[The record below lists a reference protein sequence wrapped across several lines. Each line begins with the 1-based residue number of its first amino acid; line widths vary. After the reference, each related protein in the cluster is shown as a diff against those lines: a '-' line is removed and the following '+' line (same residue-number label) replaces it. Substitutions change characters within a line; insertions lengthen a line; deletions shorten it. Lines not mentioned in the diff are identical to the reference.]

1 MKFHMKNLNWKHGNL
16 YERVESWKVKLKN
29 VQMQVDKDPHNVAL
43 KTEEA
48 RTLKEYMI
56 AMQDE
61 EKFLY
66 QNAKITWMS
75 DGDRNS
81 KFFHEVIKGRIHR
94 NRIDMVCNEK
104 GERFD
109 GKSVADQFVSH
120 FQNFLGKAMQVNPFV
135 PNSLNLKKVSMED
148 ATSMVKPVT
157 NEEIKCALCSAVKE
171 FFLKGKMLRE
181 INATLITLIPKLSTP
196 MKVSDYR
203 PIACCNMLYKI
214 ISKMLTN
221 RIKSA
226 LCKIV
231 SPCQSAFIPGRQITD
246 NILITQELLR
256 GYNWKNGPKRVAMK
270 IDIQK
275 AYDTV
280 NWDFLEEVLKE
291 FNFPKEMVHWV
302 MVCVR
307 TATFSICVNG
317 EVKKKINEESGFKYH
332 WGCKELEI
340 FHLCFANDLLVVCHG
355 DVKSVKR
362 RAQYFFGNV
371 DDRTKAEILDIL
383 PFNIGK
389 LPVSYLGKNRLLS
402 YAGRLQLVASV
413 LASMQ
418 VYWASVFI
426 LPKTVVKDIDRLLKG
441 FLWCQGNL
449 TKGKAKVAW
458 KLVCRPKNEGGLG
471 IKHLGEW
478 NEVLMAKHLWNLAC
492 NKESLWVKWINVIR
506 LKGRSIW
513 EVDCNPNTSCGW
525 KQILSL
531 RNKMRTHV
539 RYEIGNGES
548 TYFWHDNWWEG
559 GILSNSIPPE
569 TLPEANC
576 NAKVSE
582 MITNG
587 EWNWPNTWNAN
598 YPWLDNI
605 PVPNLMNHE
614 DIAVW
619 RNMEGNKVVFS
630 VSKMCKDWM
639 NNAILK
645 RLNTQDRLTKW
656 YPGKIMTCP
665 LCEEC
670 PDSHEHLFFKCAYSA
685 TIWSDLKEKIKM
697 GDISNEWD
705 DVMDKIIRMACN
717 NSIRSIVRR
726 LVFAASIYF
735 IWNERNKRLF
745 GNQKRSSKDILLS
758 IINHIRM
765 KLTSLKVKASPNIQA
780 VSSEWQITMNND
792 NSKEVLMDEWK
803 E

>member
-1 MKFHMKNLNWKHGNL
+1 
-16 YERVESWKVKLKN
+16 
-29 VQMQVDKDPHNVAL
+29 
-43 KTEEA
+43 
-48 RTLKEYMI
+48 
-56 AMQDE
+56 
-61 EKFLY
+61 
-66 QNAKITWMS
+66 MS

-94 NRIDMVCNEK
+94 NKIDMVCNEK
-104 GERFD
+104 GERFE

-135 PNSLNLKKVSMED
+135 PNSHNLKKVSIED
-148 ATSMVKPVT
+148 AASMVKPVT
-157 NEEIKCALCSAVKE
+157 NEKIKCALFDICDSKAPGPDGYTSKFYKKAWSIVGDDVCSAVKE
-171 FFLKGKMLRE
+171 FFLKGKMLGE
-181 INATLITLIPKLSTP
+181 INATLITLVPKLSTP
-196 MKVSDYR
+196 MKVSEYR
-203 PIACCNMLYKI
+203 PIACYNVLYKI

-246 NILITQELLR
+246 NILLTQELFR

-371 DDRTKAEILDIL
+371 DDRTKAKILDIL
-383 PFNIGK
+383 PFNIRK
-389 LPVSYLGKNRLLS
+389 LPVSYLGVPLITKHIGVKECKSLVDKVKAKVNNWKNRLLS

-426 LPKTVVKDIDRLLKG
+426 LPKTMVRDIDRLLKG

-449 TKGKAKVAW
+449 TKGKEKVAW
-458 KLVCRPKNEGGLG
+458 KLVCKPKNEGGLG
-471 IKHLGEW
+471 IKHL
-478 NEVLMAKHLWNLAC
+478 
-492 NKESLWVKWINVIR
+492 
-506 LKGRSIW
+506 
-513 EVDCNPNTSCGW
+513 
-525 KQILSL
+525 
-531 RNKMRTHV
+531 
-539 RYEIGNGES
+539 
-548 TYFWHDNWWEG
+548 G

-587 EWNWPNTWNAN
+587 EWNWPNT
-598 YPWLDNI
+598 
-605 PVPNLMNHE
+605 
-614 DIAVW
+614 
-619 RNMEGNKVVFS
+619 
-630 VSKMCKDWM
+630 
-639 NNAILK
+639 
-645 RLNTQDRLTKW
+645 
-656 YPGKIMTCP
+656 
-665 LCEEC
+665 
-670 PDSHEHLFFKCAYSA
+670 
-685 TIWSDLKEKIKM
+685 
-697 GDISNEWD
+697 
-705 DVMDKIIRMACN
+705 
-717 NSIRSIVRR
+717 
-726 LVFAASIYF
+726 
-735 IWNERNKRLF
+735 
-745 GNQKRSSKDILLS
+745 
-758 IINHIRM
+758 
-765 KLTSLKVKASPNIQA
+765 
-780 VSSEWQITMNND
+780 
-792 NSKEVLMDEWK
+792 
-803 E
+803 